1 MNNKGLMIIIV
12 LFVIIIVYSI
22 YNSYINSNNEGYK
35 KITFEEMYKIINK
48 SNSNDYV
55 VLDVRTNE
63 EYNESRIPGSILI
76 PDYEINKAENI
87 ISNKEQV
94 IFVYCRS
101 GRRSKGAVLNLIKM
115 GYAKIYDVG
124 GIIDYPYDLEN

>member
-1 MNNKGLMIIIV
+1 MNNKVLIVVVVILAIIV
-12 LFVIIIVYSI
+12 VYSI
-22 YNSYINSNNEGYK
+22 YNSYVNSSNGKYN

-63 EYNESRIPGSILI
+63 EYKESRVPGSLLI
-76 PDYEINKAENI
+76 PDYEIDKAENI
-87 ISNKEQV
+87 ISNKEKV

-101 GRRSKGAVLNLIKM
+101 GRRSKGATLNLLKM
-115 GYAKIYDVG
+115 GYVNIYDVG
-124 GIIDYPYDLEN
+124 GIVDYPYELEK